1 MYGCESWNIKKAE
14 CQRID
19 AFELWC
25 WRRILRVPWT
35 ARRSNQSIVKE
46 ILGVHCKDWC
56 WSWNS
61 NTWPP
66 DVKSWLI
73 WKDLDARKDW
83 GQEKGTT
90 EDEMVGWHLQLNGH
104 EFGWTLGV
112 GAGQGCLASCGSGVA
127 KLDMTERLNWT
138 RKGRG
143 TRGQIANIGWIT
155 KKAREFRKMSTAL
168 LTTLKPL
175 TVWVTTN
182 YGKFLK
188 RWEYQTTWP
197 AYWEICL

>member
-46 ILGVHCKDWC
+46 ILGVHCKDRC

-61 NTWPP
+61 NSWAP
-66 DVKSWLI
+66 DVKSWLF
-73 WKDLDARKDW
+73 WTDLDARKDW
-83 GQEKGTT
+83 GQEKGPT
-90 EDEMVGWHLQLNGH
+90 EDAMVGWHHQLNEH
-104 EFGWTLGV
+104 EFGWTLRVGV
-112 GAGQGCLASCGSGVA
+112 GQGGLACCGSGVA

-143 TRGQIANIGWIT
+143 TRGQIDNIGWIT

-175 TVWVTTN
+175 TLWVTTN
-182 YGKFLK
+182 YGKFLN

-197 AYWEICL
+197 ASWEICL

>member
-46 ILGVHCKDWC
+46 ILGVHCKDRC

-90 EDEMVGWHLQLNGH
+90 EDAMVGWHHQLNEH
-104 EFGWTLGV
+104 EFGWTLRVGV
-112 GAGQGCLASCGSGVA
+112 GQGGLACCGSGVA
-127 KLDMTERLNWT
+127 KLDMTEWLNWT

-143 TRGQIANIGWIT
+143 TRGQIDNIGWIT
-155 KKAREFRKMSTAL
+155 KKTREFRKMSTAL

-175 TVWVTTN
+175 TLWVTTN
-182 YGKFLK
+182 YGKFLN

-197 AYWEICL
+197 ASWEICL